1 MLDIKKIMITDE
13 MIRNAFKITGITTKA
28 DGSENHLIKLPEHY
42 AELFYVEEN
51 NNENIVEQENNDE
64 YAPIFESN
72 EENTNFN
79 DEKIEDYFKIDEKM
93 DIEE

>member
-42 AELFYVEEN
+42 AELFYVEAN

-64 YAPIFESN
+64 YAPIFESY
-72 EENTNFN
+72 EENSNFN
-79 DEKIEDYFKIDEKM
+79 DKKLKIILKFMKKWI
-93 DIEE
+93 